1 MFKLRDG
8 APEALEKL
16 AEGLG
21 KVQAL
26 LPDPDAAEGGEY
38 AIGKEFTNADCAVM
52 PLLISIG
59 IVAKMD
65 LGKLEPGMGK
75 KLGDM
80 LAGSLVTRPVYEA
93 SRR

>member
-1 MFKLRDG
+1 MSYYVCITHILYRSQWRKF
-8 APEALEKL
+8 
-16 AEGLG
+16 
-21 KVQAL
+21 
-26 LPDPDAAEGGEY
+26 PDPDATEGEY
-38 AIGKEFTNADCAVM
+38 PIGREFTNADCAVM
-52 PLLISIG
+52 PLLTSIG
-59 IVAKMD
+59 IVAKTD